1 MPTPAGRLFLEQARE
16 VVARSADL
24 GREMDLLRGLDKGEL
39 CIGAGTYPS
48 ATIVD
53 RAITRLVRT
62 HPTIRLHIRIDHRE
76 NLLPLLRKR
85 EIDIAVIVVD
95 ELAESPDLH
104 VTRLHRHQGYFVV
117 RRGHPLVAS
126 KKVLTL
132 QSILQFPVVMT
143 SRLPTTM
150 LKRFLTAV
158 YGDNPVPPAMKSFP
172 PIACESVAM
181 MKMIVAGTDGV
192 TLMPLISVLTE
203 VRSGELLV
211 LPLVPPGLQYECGV
225 VRLAHRSLSPV
236 GEALM
241 RVLQEEDAQVL
252 DLEEKAAREL
262 FAVRRR
268 TGTRTRAATSAR

>member
-1 MPTPAGRLFLEQARE
+1 MPIELRLLRCALALAEHKSFVRAAQARHTSQPSLSRNIQEIERRVGTQLFERGSEGVMPTPAGRLFLEQARE

-117 RRGHPLVAS
+117 RRGIRWSHRKRYSLFKAFCS
-126 KKVLTL
+126 
-132 QSILQFPVVMT
+132 
-143 SRLPTTM
+143 SR
-150 LKRFLTAV
+150 
-158 YGDNPVPPAMKSFP
+158 
-172 PIACESVAM
+172 
-181 MKMIVAGTDGV
+181 
-192 TLMPLISVLTE
+192 
-203 VRSGELLV
+203 
-211 LPLVPPGLQYECGV
+211 
-225 VRLAHRSLSPV
+225 
-236 GEALM
+236 
-241 RVLQEEDAQVL
+241 
-252 DLEEKAAREL
+252 
-262 FAVRRR
+262 
-268 TGTRTRAATSAR
+268 